1 MIDANAFFM
10 MLLCILGSILIVA
23 LIVLVIKL
31 IFTVDRVNKML
42 DDVEVKVSKL
52 DKMFDIVDVITD
64 NMSLLSDKI
73 VDTVSNL
80 IRKLFNRNGKEEI
93 TNEEK

>member
-1 MIDANAFFM
+1 MIDANAFFL

-23 LIVLVIKL
+23 LIVLVMKL

-73 VDTVSNL
+73 VDTISNL

-93 TNEEK
+93 TDEKE

>member
-1 MIDANAFFM
+1 MIDANAFFL

>member
-1 MIDANAFFM
+1 MIDANAFFL

-23 LIVLVIKL
+23 LIVLVVKL
-31 IFTVDRVNKML
+31 IFTVNRVNKML

-73 VDTVSNL
+73 VDTISNL
-80 IRKLFNRNGKEEI
+80 IRKLFNKNGKEEI
-93 TNEEK
+93 TNEE

>member
-1 MIDANAFFM
+1 MIDANAFFL

-23 LIVLVIKL
+23 LIVLVVKL

-73 VDTVSNL
+73 VDTISNL

-93 TNEEK
+93 TDEKE

>member
-1 MIDANAFFM
+1 MIDANAFFL

-73 VDTVSNL
+73 VDTISNL

-93 TNEEK
+93 TDEKE